1 MASLWHRAGSDR
13 GDDRSFRDLYMEDL
27 VERAIEFINE

>member
-1 MASLWHRAGSDR
+1 MANLWHRAGS
-13 GDDRSFRDLYMEDL
+13 DDRSFRDLYMEDL